1 MRFWDA
7 SKAALQQIAKFST
20 ATCFSGDELDSP
32 PEDAEAEVDEDE
44 WPPFRKVSCLLDFTC
59 LVTSDKWFKLLTTQV
74 GLFDPYSDDPRLAVK
89 KLCLCPITGLLSVAG
104 TAGQV
109 VVAEFSDAQNEKE
122 LPVITYIFFVK

>member
-1 MRFWDA
+1 VRFWDA

-20 ATCFSGDELDSP
+20 ASCFSGDELDSP
-32 PEDAEAEVDEDE
+32 PEDAEAEADEDE
-44 WPPFRKVSCLLDFTC
+44 WPPFRKVSYLL
-59 LVTSDKWFKLLTTQV
+59 LIYMVTSYEWSKSLSTQV

-89 KLCLCPITGLLSVAG
+89 KLCLCPISGLLSVAG

-122 LPVITYIFFVK
+122 LPVMI